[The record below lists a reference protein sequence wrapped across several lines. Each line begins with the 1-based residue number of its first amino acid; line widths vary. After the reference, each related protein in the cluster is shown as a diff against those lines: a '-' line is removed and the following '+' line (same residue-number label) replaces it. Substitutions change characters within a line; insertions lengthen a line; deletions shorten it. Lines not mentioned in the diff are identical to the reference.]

1 MAFWNRKKMLDLIK
15 TFLENNNAT
24 YTVSNNELSFE
35 IHFNKNDF
43 TIYPYIKINEEK
55 GIVIFTIN
63 IKEANKNEMTSKMLY
78 NLNEFNSKSVYFK
91 AFVNEDNILYLE
103 YNTFA
108 NVDNINNVLQGVI
121 NSLFDLSDL
130 INEL

>member
-24 YTVSNNELSFE
+24 YTVSNNEVSFE

-43 TIYPYIKINEEK
+43 TIYPYLKVNEEN
-55 GIVIFTIN
+55 GTLILNIN
-63 IKEANKNEMTSKMLY
+63 IKEVNSLTTEILHKIN
-78 NLNEFNSKSVYFK
+78 NFNAKSVYFK
-91 AFVNEDNILYLE
+91 AFVNDDNILYLE

-108 NVDNINNVLQGVI
+108 NADNIINVLQGVI
-121 NSLFDLSDL
+121 DSLFGLSDL
-130 INEL
+130 IDEL